1 MIVCKKPCTLFD
13 VDLLGLG
20 VLAALGVAAWW
31 LVVAPWQQMWS
42 EYAILAAQRATADAG
57 LQTDS
62 RTWDRYQQGLS
73 DLQRTVAGQLDA
85 APRAA
90 TLAQQLRRMT
100 ELAETSHLEVTS
112 VAPQPAAEQGAYLVS
127 DIAVSGRGRA
137 HDFILFLDRLA
148 QENPHQSL
156 EACAVRRSLGEGDIC
171 DLAWTIR
178 MYLLPDQGEPQ
189 PGVAP

>member
-20 VLAALGVAAWW
+20 VLAALGLAAWW
-31 LVVAPWQQMWS
+31 LVVAPWRQMWS
-42 EYAILAAQRATADAG
+42 DYAILAAQRASAEAALQADSQA
-57 LQTDS
+57 
-62 RTWDRYQQGLS
+62 WERYQQGLT
-73 DLQRTVAGQLDA
+73 DLERTVAGQLEA
-85 APRAA
+85 APRVA

-100 ELAETSHLEVTS
+100 ELAEAADLEVTS
-112 VAPQPAAEQGAYLVS
+112 VVPQPAEEQGAYLVS

-137 HDFILFLDRLA
+137 HDFIRFLDRLA

-156 EACAVRRSLGEGDIC
+156 EACAVRRNLGDGDLC

-178 MYLLPDQGEPQ
+178 MYLLPDQDRPQ
-189 PGVAP
+189 PGAAP